1 MFRIENISKKFDG
14 GIEPIHGLSVII
26 NKGDV
31 ISLIG
36 PSGTGKSTFLRCLNL
51 LDPPTSGD
59 IFYKGERITEK
70 GYDFTAHRQKVGMVF
85 QSFNL
90 FNHLTAIENIMMPQE
105 KLLHRS
111 RQEAYDNGM
120 RLLEQVGL
128 SDRSLQ
134 YPGQLSGG
142 QKQRVAIA
150 RAMAMDPEVLLLDEP
165 TSALDPTMV
174 DEVNDVIGK
183 LASSGMTILIVT
195 HDMAFARTISN
206 RIFYMDEGIVYEE
219 GSPEDI
225 FDHPQKQKT
234 IQFVKKMF
242 FLEENINSRDY
253 DFSGLTKKVY
263 ELMLQM
269 KSFGT
274 IWNNTVLL
282 LEEIIQ
288 NLLFSLLKD
297 PVRIHLRLECKRQ
310 SNVLVI
316 EYGGD
321 ELDLASLIN
330 EKAKSSIEKDPDDL
344 LPLTA
349 RLIRGYAKE
358 MYYARQEGELR
369 NCLTVIVGESGTRK
383 S

>member
-219 GSPEDI
+219 GSPVDI
-225 FDHPQKQKT
+225 FEHPQKQKT

-242 FLEENINSRDY
+242 LLEETINSRDY

-263 ELMLQM
+263 ELMLQK

-274 IWNNTVLL
+274 VWNNTVLL
-282 LEEIIQ
+282 MEEIIQ

-297 PVRIHLRLECKRQ
+297 PVRIHLRLECKKQ

-321 ELDLASLIN
+321 ELDLVSLIN
-330 EKAKSSIEKDPDDL
+330 EKAQSSIEKDPDDL

-358 MYYARQEGELR
+358 MSYARQERELR

>member
-219 GSPEDI
+219 GSPVDI
-225 FDHPQKQKT
+225 FEHPQKQKT

-242 FLEENINSRDY
+242 LLEETINSRDY

-274 IWNNTVLL
+274 VWNNTVLL

-321 ELDLASLIN
+321 ELDLALLIN

-358 MYYARQEGELR
+358 MSYARQEGELR

>member
-59 IFYKGERITEK
+59 IFYKGEKITEK

-219 GSPEDI
+219 GSPVDI
-225 FDHPQKQKT
+225 FEHPQKQKT

-242 FLEENINSRDY
+242 LLEETINSRDY

-274 IWNNTVLL
+274 VWNNTVLL

-321 ELDLASLIN
+321 ELDLALLIN
-330 EKAKSSIEKDPDDL
+330 EKAKSSIKKDPDDL

-358 MYYARQEGELR
+358 MSYARQEVELR